1 SEGPI
6 GGDVESSYSL
16 VNRGDSSSARGPLD
30 LVSPE
35 RGHEQDASAR
45 EGGLLRRR
53 GSGSSPAQHRGAP
66 RRRLCGA
73 GTLRPH
79 RARRAGRGDRQV
91 RGDVRPQAG
100 QGAVIPPAVPRL
112 PRAGCGRPE
121 GRGRHE
127 ADCAHQAARADV
139 LRLRLSTRSAPAP
152 LLRGEAG
159 SRRVAGPVVQRRL
172 AREPGRGRVMLR
184 SLVAL
189 AEREG
194 LVEDPAF
201 EERRVDFEIRLD
213 AEGRYE
219 ALISLR
225 DEKGRGKRMSVP
237 RSPPKRTV
245 AVAAGLLVD
254 NAKYVLGIGTPGK
267 DRPERL
273 EQCQEAFLARLADAL
288 RASKDP
294 ALQAAHRFCSNGS
307 DYRAAI
313 LGDRPASEWTGSELL
328 VISVA
333 GYGYVHERPEVRKAC
348 SQLGSAASPSS
359 RAKSKRVTSTEVRCL
374 VTGRVS
380 APARLHHP
388 IKRVPGGRTSGTS
401 LVSFNA

>member
-1 SEGPI
+1 
-6 GGDVESSYSL
+6 
-16 VNRGDSSSARGPLD
+16 
-30 LVSPE
+30 
-35 RGHEQDASAR
+35 
-45 EGGLLRRR
+45 
-53 GSGSSPAQHRGAP
+53 
-66 RRRLCGA
+66 
-73 GTLRPH
+73 
-79 RARRAGRGDRQV
+79 
-91 RGDVRPQAG
+91 
-100 QGAVIPPAVPRL
+100 
-112 PRAGCGRPE
+112 
-121 GRGRHE
+121 
-127 ADCAHQAARADV
+127 
-139 LRLRLSTRSAPAP
+139 
-152 LLRGEAG
+152 
-159 SRRVAGPVVQRRL
+159 
-172 AREPGRGRVMLR
+172 MLR

-313 LGDRPASEWTGSELL
+313 LGDRPASEWT
-328 VISVA
+328 
-333 GYGYVHERPEVRKAC
+333 
-348 SQLGSAASPSS
+348 
-359 RAKSKRVTSTEVRCL
+359 
-374 VTGRVS
+374 
-380 APARLHHP
+380 
-388 IKRVPGGRTSGTS
+388 
-401 LVSFNA
+401 